1 MFAVKILIVDDEKSI
16 RLSLQIV
23 FKKMGFHVLTAETG
37 EEGLEIAKRENPE
50 IAIVDIKLPGIDGIQ
65 VLQELIRAKKNCV
78 IIMITYL
85 SEVRLAV
92 RAMKMGAYDYFT
104 KPFNLDEIKMAINQ
118 AANYICIKQ
127 QLDSSENDAHV
138 KIIGN
143 SKAIIDLKET
153 IKRITRLNFSTTIL
167 VTGESGT
174 GKEVVAKAIH
184 YNSLRAEKPFI
195 ALNCAAIPKT
205 LQESELFGYEKG
217 AFSDAKTARKGL
229 IEEADGGTLFLD
241 EIGDMD
247 LTLQAKLLRVI
258 QEKRFRRLGGNRE
271 ITFDSNIIC
280 ATNKDLLKEVREGRF
295 REDLFYR
302 LNVINIKI
310 PPLRERKRDIE
321 PLVKEFIKL
330 YNNRLQKQVR
340 GISPE
345 ALKLLKGYK
354 FPGNVRE
361 LKNIIERIMIFKD
374 NNQPISPEDLPLD
387 VLGQDNPDEDFRD
400 SSLKAVEK
408 EAILTA
414 LNRNSWNISRT
425 AEELGISRLTL
436 RRKIKKYEIKI

>member
-1 MFAVKILIVDDEKSI
+1 M
-16 RLSLQIV
+16 
-23 FKKMGFHVLTAETG
+23 
-37 EEGLEIAKRENPE
+37 
-50 IAIVDIKLPGIDGIQ
+50 
-65 VLQELIRAKKNCV
+65 
-78 IIMITYL
+78 
-85 SEVRLAV
+85 
-92 RAMKMGAYDYFT
+92 
-104 KPFNLDEIKMAINQ
+104 
-118 AANYICIKQ
+118 
-127 QLDSSENDAHV
+127 
-138 KIIGN
+138 
-143 SKAIIDLKET
+143 
-153 IKRITRLNFSTTIL
+153 
-167 VTGESGT
+167 TGESGT

-247 LTLQAKLLRVI
+247 LNLQAKLLRVI